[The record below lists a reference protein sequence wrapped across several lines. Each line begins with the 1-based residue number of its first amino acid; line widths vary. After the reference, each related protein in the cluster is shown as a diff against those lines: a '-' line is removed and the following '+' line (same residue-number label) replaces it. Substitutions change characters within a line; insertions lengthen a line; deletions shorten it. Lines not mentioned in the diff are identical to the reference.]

1 MNVDIITR
9 PFIELWVSLVEGL
22 ARLLPALLIFI
33 IGLLIANLVYKAVV
47 KLFAMAQLDSLVRPF
62 TGAIERAGYRVR
74 IGHIIG
80 WLAKWFIII
89 ATTILALDIMNLE
102 SGRDLLLGIVYYIP
116 QVIIA
121 ILVLFV
127 GFILADFVKKLIMG
141 STKMLNF
148 RSAAMLGN
156 IARIVIIV
164 FAVLVALQTVG
175 VASDLI
181 YILFVG
187 IVAMISLAGGLAFG
201 LGGRDAAREAIEK
214 AKRNL
219 HR

>member
-1 MNVDIITR
+1 MNVDIISR
-9 PFIELWVSLVEGL
+9 PFVELWASLAEGL
-22 ARLLPALLIFI
+22 ARFLPALLVFI

-47 KLFAMAQLDSLVRPF
+47 KLFAMAQLDNLVRPF
-62 TGAIERAGYRVR
+62 TGAVERAGYRVR
-74 IGHIIG
+74 VGHIIG

-89 ATTILALDIMNLE
+89 ASAILALDIMNLE
-102 SGRDLLLGIVYYIP
+102 SGRDLLMGIVYYIP
-116 QVIIA
+116 QVILA

-148 RSAAMLGN
+148 KSAAMLGN

-164 FAVLVALQTVG
+164 FAVLVALRTVG

-187 IVAMISLAGGLAFG
+187 IVGMIALAGGLAFG
-201 LGGRDAAREAIEK
+201 LGGRDAAKEAIEN

>member
-9 PFIELWVSLVEGL
+9 PFVELWASLVEGF
-22 ARLLPALLIFI
+22 ARFLPALLVFI

-62 TGAIERAGYRVR
+62 TGAVERAGYRVR

-89 ATTILALDIMNLE
+89 ASAILALDIMNLE
-102 SGRDLLLGIVYYIP
+102 SGRDLLMGIVYYIP
-116 QVIIA
+116 QVIVA

-148 RSAAMLGN
+148 KSAAMLGN
-156 IARIVIIV
+156 IARMVIIV
-164 FAVLVALQTVG
+164 FAVLVALRTVG

-187 IVAMISLAGGLAFG
+187 IVGMISLAGGLAFG
-201 LGGRDAAREAIEK
+201 LGGRDAAKEAIEK
-214 AKRNL
+214 AKRDL